1 MSKTYIKLFKNDNKV
16 EGDNKPVYQNNKVQV
31 KQKILLDPDRI
42 YSAALW
48 KNKDDN
54 GNDDGTLNLKLELKD
69 EEFNQSP
76 DI

>member
-1 MSKTYIKLFKNDNKV
+1 MKTYIKMFKNDSKV
-16 EGDNKPVYQNNKVQV
+16 EGDSKPLYQNNKVQV

>member
-1 MSKTYIKLFKNDNKV
+1 MKTYIKLFKNDKKV
-16 EGDNKPVYQNNKVQV
+16 EGDNQPVYQNSKVQI
-31 KQKILLDPDRI
+31 KQKIVLDPERL

-48 KNKDDN
+48 KNKDEN

>member
-1 MSKTYIKLFKNDNKV
+1 MSKIYIKLFKNDNKV
-16 EGDNKPVYQNNKVQV
+16 EGDSKPVYQNSKVQI
-31 KQKILLDPDRI
+31 KQKIVLDPERL

-48 KNKDDN
+48 KNKDEN

>member
-1 MSKTYIKLFKNDNKV
+1 MSKIYIKLFKNDNKV
-16 EGDNKPVYQNNKVQV
+16 EGDSKPVYQNSKVQI
-31 KQKILLDPDRI
+31 KQKIVLDPERL

>member
-1 MSKTYIKLFKNDNKV
+1 MSTIYIKLFKNENKV

-31 KQKILLDPDRI
+31 KQKIVLDPDRI
-42 YSAALW
+42 YSSALW

>member
-1 MSKTYIKLFKNDNKV
+1 MSKIYIKLFKNDKKV
-16 EGDNKPVYQNNKVQV
+16 EGDNQPVYQNSKVQI
-31 KQKILLDPDRI
+31 KQKIVLDPERL

-48 KNKDDN
+48 KNKDEN

>member
-1 MSKTYIKLFKNDNKV
+1 MSKIYIKLFKNDKKV
-16 EGDNKPVYQNNKVQV
+16 EGDNQPVYQNSKVQI
-31 KQKILLDPDRI
+31 KQKIVLDPERL